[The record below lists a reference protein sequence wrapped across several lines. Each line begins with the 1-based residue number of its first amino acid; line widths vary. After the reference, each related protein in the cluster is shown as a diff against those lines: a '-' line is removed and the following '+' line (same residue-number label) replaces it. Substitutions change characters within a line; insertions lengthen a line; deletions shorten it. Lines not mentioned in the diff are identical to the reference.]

1 MITNKRI
8 QELIEKSWCS
18 FTSTFPNE
26 WTRDNPSW
34 GQCAVTA
41 LIVQDYLGGKLIR
54 VESNLGSHYYNQL
67 PNGEDLDL
75 TRSQFKGNYEESN
88 RIIRT
93 REYVLSFPDTVRRY
107 ELLKTTVSL
116 CQQNAELMDIVV
128 RLVDTITIAKDRFG
142 DGVGWSVEKSCK
154 FVREADTLL
163 KQYEEL
169 IKRMGDD

>member
-116 CQQNAELMDIVV
+116 CQQNAELIEDTK
-128 RLVDTITIAKDRFG
+128 RLAKDLRG
-142 DGVGWSVEKSCK
+142 CGCDHCLSSDG
-154 FVREADTLL
+154 FDNINRTLDKHQAL
-163 KQYEEL
+163 INKQR
-169 IKRMGDD
+169 IK